1 MPSVLDLNFNHK
13 TETMQSYIFLDLD
26 DTLFQ
31 TLRKCPLGADDPTL
45 QARTSLADGTAN
57 SYATHKQQ
65 WLWQWLEQGF
75 KIVAVT
81 GRDSFAFN
89 RVTLPFQEEVV
100 LNHGAVILNKQRII
114 DPVWMADMKQNLPV
128 YHEKLLDLWQTI
140 LAYCLKDKGFKT
152 RLVNDFDITW
162 YGVIKH
168 SAGTESA
175 LTPLL
180 NDIINGHPHIQD
192 GSLYWHLNGNNLAV
206 LPKIIN
212 KESAVHYLIAEYKKQ
227 YPDLLTFGAG
237 DSHTDAAFMSL
248 CDYALI
254 PKNTQLSNRLAF
266 TK

>member
-1 MPSVLDLNFNHK
+1 
-13 TETMQSYIFLDLD
+13 MQSYIFLDLD

-31 TLRKCPLGADDPTL
+31 TLRKCPLGADDPKL
-45 QARTSLADGTAN
+45 QARASLADGTDN

-75 KIVAVT
+75 KIVPVT
-81 GRDSFAFN
+81 GRDNSAFD

-100 LNHGAVILNKQRII
+100 LNHGAVILNKQRIV
-114 DPVWMADMKQNLPV
+114 DQVWMARMKQKLPV
-128 YHEKLLDLWQTI
+128 YHEKPLDLWQAI
-140 LAYCLKDKGFKT
+140 IAYCQHDTGFKT
-152 RLVNDFDITW
+152 RLVEDFDITW

-168 SAGTESA
+168 VVGTESA

-180 NDIINGHPHIQD
+180 NDVIKQHPHIQD

-206 LPKIIN
+206 LPSIIN
-212 KESAVHYLIAEYKKQ
+212 KESAVSYLMAEYKKQ
-227 YPDLLTFGAG
+227 HPDLLTFGAG
-237 DSHTDAAFMSL
+237 DSHTDAPFMGL

-254 PKNTQLSNRLAF
+254 PKNTQLFNALVF

>member
-1 MPSVLDLNFNHK
+1 
-13 TETMQSYIFLDLD
+13 MQSYIFLDLD

-31 TLRKCPLGADDPTL
+31 TLRKCPLGADDPKL
-45 QARTSLADGTAN
+45 QVRASLADGTGN

-65 WLWQWLEQGF
+65 WLWQWLAQGF
-75 KIVAVT
+75 KIVPVT
-81 GRDSFAFN
+81 GRDWLAFD

-100 LNHGAVILNKQRII
+100 LNHGAVILNKQRLVDHI
-114 DPVWMADMKQNLPV
+114 WMASMKKNLPV
-128 YHEKLLDLWQTI
+128 YHEKLLELWKAIVSFCQQDT
-140 LAYCLKDKGFKT
+140 GFKT
-152 RLVNDFDITW
+152 RLVEDFDVTW

-168 SAGTESA
+168 VAGTEIA

-180 NDIINGHPHIQD
+180 NEIIKVHPYIQD

-212 KESAVHYLIAEYKKQ
+212 KESAVSYLMAEYRKQ
-227 YPDLLTFGAG
+227 YPNLLTFGAG
-237 DSHTDAAFMSL
+237 DSHTDAPFMGL

-254 PKNTQLSNRLAF
+254 PKNTQLFNTMAF